1 MQGKYSPTVREA
13 YRVNQSWHDNILD
26 VDGVHD
32 RDGYDSYGYNRQER
46 DRAGYTEFEY
56 MSMGEDDFEWIAT
69 CWGFDGSKPVLLTNQ
84 EVEQKISAVKV
95 PKMTVIEQV
104 SQYVCNGFVYRF
116 RTAEGSVTVQR
127 VPEDQ
132 PYWHHGVIKEIYCDV
147 FNRFVPTIKAS
158 SAKKF
163 ASIAEAIV
171 TIGIK

>member
-1 MQGKYSPTVREA
+1 
-13 YRVNQSWHDNILD
+13 
-26 VDGVHD
+26 
-32 RDGYDSYGYNRQER
+32 
-46 DRAGYTEFEY
+46 
-56 MSMGEDDFEWIAT
+56 
-69 CWGFDGSKPVLLTNQ
+69 
-84 EVEQKISAVKV
+84 
-95 PKMTVIEQV
+95 MTVIEQV
-104 SQYVCNGFVYRF
+104 SQYIYNGFVYRF